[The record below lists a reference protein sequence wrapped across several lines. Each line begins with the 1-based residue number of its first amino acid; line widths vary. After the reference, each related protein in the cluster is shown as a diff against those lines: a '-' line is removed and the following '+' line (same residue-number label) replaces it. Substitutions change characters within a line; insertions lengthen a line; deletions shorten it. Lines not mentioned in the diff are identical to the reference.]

1 MDETWLLT
9 NSIKCIYCIVI
20 VSPQSSVDELLYL
33 IDDIGFKQIHCCNT
47 LPVKEGGLSGKTLRP
62 YVNKMIAVIRSNWG
76 DSIEII
82 AGGGVKN
89 FKDVNDYLTFGAN
102 HISLGTIC
110 FTPWKVKALINK

>member
-1 MDETWLLT
+1 M
-9 NSIKCIYCIVI
+9 
-20 VSPQSSVDELLYL
+20 
-33 IDDIGFKQIHCCNT
+33 ID
-47 LPVKEGGLSGKTLRP
+47 
-62 YVNKMIAVIRSNWG
+62 VIRSNWG

-110 FTPWKVKALINK
+110 FTPRKVKALINN